1 MTGSSVPSVC
11 LCVPTFRRPDGLRK
25 LLKHV
30 ERLNYVGRFEII
42 VVDNDA
48 EARGGATVVEE
59 LSRTF
64 RFPLTYIVEPRRGH
78 TYAYNRVFIGSC
90 RAVPAPDYIAVLDDD
105 EYPDPNWLTEMSGWP

>member
-25 LLKHV
+25 LLEHV
-30 ERLNYVGRFEII
+30 ERLNYAGRFEII

-59 LSRTF
+59 YLADISFPAHLHRRAPSRSH
-64 RFPLTYIVEPRRGH
+64 L
-78 TYAYNRVFIGSC
+78 RV
-90 RAVPAPDYIAVLDDD
+90 
-105 EYPDPNWLTEMSGWP
+105 